1 MVNRQL
7 GERQRGDIDNR
18 RSMRKNFRDRG
29 PGLRKMRLDERSQ
42 CVTRCHAGRYLLE
55 INWRP
60 LATQLHHVFA
70 ISSADLPRQS
80 DYPEAG
86 QFFRS
91 TVAETASA
99 RRRGQ
104 VGTNSQPSGDYL
116 RWIDRHGARNCDRGS
131 LDQVQFSK
139 RPAFADACHNRRQ
152 VGRKPA
158 LALELAREQLA
169 VVNQPVA
176 LLRELIEPTQVFP
189 AIDLGH
195 QRSAFRYCLCRGVIC
210 LRQSFAAGKID
221 HDPASFTGR
230 LRQFDGAIT
239 PRLERARDRCTE
251 AKGSRVEND
260 RTTQTNH
267 VAEEP
272 RRYPLASAATSASV
286 MNGPAA
292 PDAARYRGSQTGRNL
307 FLKLRRP

>member
-1 MVNRQL
+1 
-7 GERQRGDIDNR
+7 
-18 RSMRKNFRDRG
+18 G

-99 RRRGQ
+99 RR
-104 VGTNSQPSGDYL
+104 
-116 RWIDRHGARNCDRGS
+116 
-131 LDQVQFSK
+131 
-139 RPAFADACHNRRQ
+139 Q

-158 LALELAREQLA
+158 LPLELAGEQLA

-195 QRSAFRYCLCRGVIC
+195 QRSVFRYCLCRLVIC
-210 LRQSFAAGKID
+210 LRQSFAAGKVN

-230 LRQFDGAIT
+230 LRQFDAAIT
-239 PRLERARDRCTE
+239 PRLERVRDRCTE